1 MGHGDGKA
9 HQLVLVVDGKCHQV
23 FVQHGHV
30 LLDITVN
37 LVLRQLGV
45 LVQRGEGLV
54 EHVEHLAPALGHLG
68 EDGKEILPN
77 RKKGI
82 PAKPEQP
89 VSSEPD
95 CACSVLTVG
104 TSALL
109 EHVAQETGLS
119 SILRRVFPADWRA
132 MLTCAYFL
140 ASEGKALCH
149 AEKWSQRNRVPL
161 DAPLSSQRISEL
173 LPRIRPGMQQD
184 FFRLWSA
191 AVRCDEYYAMDITS
205 ISSYSEAIPFVR
217 YGYNRDGEKLPQ
229 VNLLMLTGERSHL
242 PIGYRVMPGSIKD
255 VNALKESLA
264 RMELV

>member
-1 MGHGDGKA
+1 MASMVYVKNPNGRTYVYENVTLWNKETKKYIHRR
-9 HQLVLVVDGKCHQV
+9 KC
-23 FVQHGHV
+23 
-30 LLDITVN
+30 I
-37 LVLRQLGV
+37 
-45 LVQRGEGLV
+45 
-54 EHVEHLAPALGHLG
+54 GHLG

-149 AEKWSQRNRVPL
+149 AENGPSETVSLSMRHCPARESANSCRASGQGCSRTSSASGRQLSGATSTTPWTSQAYRPTARQSPLCAMATTAMGRNCHRST
-161 DAPLSSQRISEL
+161 SS
-173 LPRIRPGMQQD
+173 
-184 FFRLWSA
+184 
-191 AVRCDEYYAMDITS
+191 C
-205 ISSYSEAIPFVR
+205 
-217 YGYNRDGEKLPQ
+217 
-229 VNLLMLTGERSHL
+229 
-242 PIGYRVMPGSIKD
+242 
-255 VNALKESLA
+255 
-264 RMELV
+264 